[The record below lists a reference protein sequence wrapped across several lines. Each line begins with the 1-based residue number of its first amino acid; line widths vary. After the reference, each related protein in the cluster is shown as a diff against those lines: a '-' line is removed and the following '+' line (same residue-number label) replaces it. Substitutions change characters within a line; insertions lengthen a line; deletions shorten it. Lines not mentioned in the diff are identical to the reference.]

1 MVMQLNGYTV
11 RWLAFWLYGLLVG
24 WLDSVLSVPIMFIN
38 LPGMVGWLDGW
49 MVGWLPLRISEALTR
64 PGPSF
69 D

>member
-1 MVMQLNGYTV
+1 MVMQLNGYAV
-11 RWLAFWLYGLLVG
+11 RWLAFWLYGLLYG
-24 WLDSVLSVPIMFIN
+24 WLDSILSVPIMFIN

-49 MVGWLPLRISEALTR
+49 MVGWLPLRILEALTR